1 MQYGRKF
8 YISVNSQTVNFRNQ
22 QTCVNLHLGLNHALK
37 YISDEMDAYKD
48 SVTVLPQGFA
58 IPVYVLDDLC
68 R

>member
-22 QTCVNLHLGLNHALK
+22 HLHLGLNHALK